1 MESLVEDI
9 VQDGSHAKEQTPDQT
24 SSSSNTNTHKR
35 RQKSIRVRCK
45 DKRARAQT
53 IAEAMEQQA
62 SSEVQGAVAEGDHDL
77 SNATPSSPLPSLL
90 PIQELAY
97 STAAEDR

>member
-1 MESLVEDI
+1 MESLEDI
-9 VQDGSHAKEQTPDQT
+9 VQDGSHAKEQTPDQ
-24 SSSSNTNTHKR
+24 SSSNTNTHKR

-77 SNATPSSPLPSLL
+77 SNAAPSSPLPSPL